1 MSYVVDHYY
10 VNESIFYLLEFI
22 ITLKYTCIEN
32 ACIVY
37 QNCCIYNMPTLFV
50 VESNSFRLA
59 FHLENSSNYKF
70 VIQKLFLEHG
80 LNIQIRRIT

>member
-32 ACIVY
+32 ACTVY
-37 QNCCIYNMPTLFV
+37 QNL
-50 VESNSFRLA
+50 
-59 FHLENSSNYKF
+59 HLQYANLIHSGK
-70 VIQKLFLEHG
+70 
-80 LNIQIRRIT
+80 